1 VPFERRAVISVDIRG
16 TRVSTQAVVQRV
28 RSFLDEELWAEE
40 HTSRWVGRAVG
51 LLQFAMLTAQG
62 FVRDRLLLHASALTY
77 FTVISLIP
85 IFAIVIGIAA
95 AIGVESDFAAGAVAK
110 LAAGAPGAQQFILE
124 QIGSADLRAMGGI
137 GAAIVFVVTVL
148 GISNIEGAFNTI
160 WGVKKPRSLGRRFP
174 DYLAI
179 LVVIPLLATGLSVA
193 TGLKSPWLLEHLFA
207 YEAFS
212 SVYEIGLKQLP
223 WLTLSGAFALMFWF
237 LPNTTVKFSSAALGG
252 AVSGMLVL
260 MAQNAYL
267 SYSVGMAKANALYG
281 AFAQLPLLFGW
292 IYVFWAIVL
301 FGAEL
306 AFAHQ
311 NLASYRRELR
321 DSAAAPAER
330 EGIALRIAIQV
341 AQTFRDACP
350 AETTDRLA
358 IELDAPVRVVRD
370 VLAQLEAAGILS
382 RRGGSSDEDGFQLG
396 QPAER
401 IRVIDILAA
410 LRGVRDPG
418 AGDGTA
424 GVVGRLLKDLDRATV
439 SGGGARTLAELLAE
453 ASDHSENLVLALA
466 SAERAS
472 LDPPSTG
479 G

>member
-1 VPFERRAVISVDIRG
+1 
-16 TRVSTQAVVQRV
+16 VSNQSVVQRV
-28 RSFLDEELWAEE
+28 RSFLDEGLWAEE
-40 HTSRWVGRAVG
+40 PPSRWVVVRAVG

-85 IFAIVIGIAA
+85 VFAIVIGIAS
-95 AIGVESDFAAGAVAK
+95 AIGVESDFAAGFVEK

-124 QIGSADLRAMGGI
+124 QIGSADLKAMGGI
-137 GAAIVFVVTVL
+137 GAAVVFVVTVL

-160 WGVKKPRSLGRRFP
+160 WGVKKHRSWGRRFP

-193 TGLKSPWLLEHLFA
+193 TGLKSPWLLEQLIQ
-207 YEAFS
+207 YGAFS
-212 SVYEIGLKQLP
+212 SVYEFGLKQLP

-237 LPNTTVKFSSAALGG
+237 LPNTKVKFSSALLGG
-252 AVSGMLVL
+252 VVSGILVL
-260 MAQNAYL
+260 IAQNAYL
-267 SYSVGMAKANALYG
+267 SYSVGVARANALYG

-321 DSAAAPAER
+321 DSAAVPAER
-330 EGIALRIAIQV
+330 EGFALRIAIQV
-341 AQTFRDACP
+341 ARTFRDSCP
-350 AETTDRLA
+350 PETADRLA

-370 VLAQLEAAGILS
+370 VLARLETAGILA
-382 RRGGSSDEDGFQLG
+382 RRGGPSDQDAFQLG

-410 LRGVRDPG
+410 LRGARDPA
-418 AGDGTA
+418 AGDETA
-424 GVVGRLLKDLDRATV
+424 AVVERLLNDLDLATA
-439 SGGGARTLAELLAE
+439 SGGGDRTLSELLAE
-453 ASDHSENLVLALA
+453 ASDRSENRVLALA
-466 SAERAS
+466 VDERAS
-472 LDPPSTG
+472 LDPPATG